1 MTKLSDDDTVSWK
14 KKKVVMTV
22 FVVLL
27 TYATT
32 LF

>member
-1 MTKLSDDDTVSWK
+1 MTKLSDDDTVSWE
-14 KKKVVMTV
+14 KKVVMTV